1 MTLCG
6 SGKLYLDPTAMLEY
20 KARADIP
27 DSVTTD
33 LLLIFPPHMITNFT
47 DPGTTKNVSFL
58 YAFLFSQLTEVIRQN
73 LTLLKP
79 HHD

>member
-1 MTLCG
+1 
-6 SGKLYLDPTAMLEY
+6 
-20 KARADIP
+20 
-27 DSVTTD
+27 
-33 LLLIFPPHMITNFT
+33 MITNFT
-47 DPGTTKNVSFL
+47 DLGTTKNVTYL

>member
-47 DPGTTKNVSFL
+47 DSGTTKNATYL
-58 YAFLFSQLTEVIRQN
+58 YAFFVQPANGSHTPESYFVK
-73 LTLLKP
+73 TTP
-79 HHD
+79 